1 MSTNGTQHFSTKNC
15 KEPGPYCPVEATV
28 LGYYPNLG
36 ANAFLVAGFAT
47 CLLVLLITGIRKKT
61 WGYSAALVAGCIL
74 EVAGMYNLKYDTH
87 LRAKHQDIMTFGS
100 ICSTT
105 SSTEKTNA
113 DPGKFFHIVGYI
125 GRIQMHAN
133 PFSKDAFQLQ
143 ISAIVLAPTLLC
155 ISIYLTLKHAVLSLS
170 PGLSRVRP
178 RLYPLIFVPADVS
191 CLILQ
196 AIGGGLAASAG
207 SSGENA
213 DLLLAGDRVIIVG
226 IALQVAVLLGFGT
239 MATDYLVR
247 VRRVLVRSAAAAAS
261 GNDDNDNVLAPG
273 ARALWVDKKARMFFF
288 AVLGAYFGI
297 LIRCIY
303 RIAEMSG
310 GWGSTIMRDQPSFI
324 VLEGFMVLI
333 PVALLTAFPP
343 GFLFPAMAERE
354 AQRFRKKGK
363 KSDEKSAAEGN
374 TVETGVKPGDET
386 SDGAEVAPVK
396 AEKPLQV

>member
-1 MSTNGTQHFSTKNC
+1 MSTNGTQHYSTKDC

-36 ANAFLVAGFAT
+36 ANAFLAAGFAT
-47 CLLVLLITGIRKKT
+47 CLIVLLITGIWKKT

-74 EVAGMYNLKYDTH
+74 EVAG
-87 LRAKHQDIMTFGS
+87 
-100 ICSTT
+100 
-105 SSTEKTNA
+105 
-113 DPGKFFHIVGYI
+113 YI
-125 GRIQMHAN
+125 GRIQMHNN

-155 ISIYLTLKHAVLSLS
+155 ISIYLTLKHTVLSLS
-170 PGLSRVRP
+170 PALSRVRP

-207 SSGENA
+207 SGGENA
-213 DLLLAGDRVIIVG
+213 TLLLAGDRVIIVG

-239 MATDYLVR
+239 MAADYLLR
-247 VRRVLVRSAAAAAS
+247 VRKALRSS
-261 GNDDNDNVLAPG
+261 GDSGSEVLAPG
-273 ARALWVDKKARMFFF
+273 ARTLWTDKKARMFFY
-288 AVLGAYFGI
+288 AVLGAYVCI

-324 VLEGFMVLI
+324 VLEGFMVFI
-333 PVALLTAFPP
+333 PVTLLTAFPP

-363 KSDEKSAAEGN
+363 GGAEKSTSEHNA
-374 TVETGVKPGDET
+374 VETGVKSGDET
-386 SDGAEVAPVK
+386 SDGVEAGHGQN
-396 AEKPLQV
+396 EKPLQV